1 MKESKQMKKLNSE
14 LKEDLT
20 NFIRESDKINKT
32 TVKTFFKTKHPELL
46 DKYIF
51 QKRNNNEYFF
61 FAYYG
66 DVEHEYVIN
75 VEIGEVY

>member
-1 MKESKQMKKLNSE
+1 MKETMQIKNLNSK

-20 NFIRESDKINKT
+20 NFIRESEKINKK

-46 DKYIF
+46 DNYIF
-51 QKRNNNEYFF
+51 ENHNNNEYFF
-61 FAYYG
+61 SAYYG

-75 VEIGEVY
+75 VEIGEVN